1 MRRFWTKTLPALGLS
16 LALLVGLTPAAFA
29 EETHHF
35 ASEWAKNENQHWHEC
50 SDSGCDAVSEQADH
64 SFVVTSSTPANCYQ
78 SGTQVRQCSVCGY
91 TVTQTFAATG
101 QHEYESRWTYDNGS
115 HWHKCT
121 TNGCTAIEGKESHTP
136 SDNGK
141 VTQPTCTSAGY
152 ITYTCDVCGA
162 TYTQSTTS
170 ALGHSD
176 ANGDGKCDRCGAV
189 VSSGKVTVTFRT
201 GSGSSTQT
209 VDKGGRPVNPGT
221 PTFSASNRSYT
232 FKGWT
237 TSSTSNY
244 VYTGQSLLSSGQVAG
259 AAVTADTTY
268 YAIYTVSATGQD
280 VTVNLDNTTDG
291 LTLNSSTNQ
300 SSSARSQMYS
310 RMNGVSGAALT
321 RVRFGSYSGSS
332 YGKLYRDKN
341 ENTLTGTDYYY
352 SSSSDGTYPLSSVYF
367 QPSGTRGTYSIAYTG
382 YDAYGNSATGMLNL
396 VSGGSSSSADITY
409 TVKAGKTVKLDTD
422 DFRQLYREEYSGS
435 PRWVEFSTSDNL
447 STSAGTL
454 YYSYGDS
461 DEKSFTRTTIDD
473 YQFFY
478 DNDRY
483 GDYALGLMT
492 FVAPSGCSSR
502 TVEFDVTVHYSDSK
516 YVSGTMTIEI
526 TGGSGSDSDA
536 NIVYGVNA
544 GKSVSFSTSD
554 FLKLYQT
561 KYSGTPRWV
570 EFETDDTLSA
580 SSSGLVY
587 ANYGGSR
594 EKSFTRNTIDDY
606 KFYYSDSGYGD
617 YALNSLSFVAS
628 SAFKGSVT
636 LDVTVYYSTSKYVTG
651 TVELTTDTSST
662 SGSTITYRVN
672 AGKSVSF
679 STSDFL
685 KLYQTEY
692 SGTPR
697 WVEFETSDTLSAS
710 SSGLIYSE
718 YGKSREKSFTRTTI
732 DDYKFYYSD
741 SGYGDY
747 ALSNLS
753 FVASSSFK
761 GTITL
766 DVTVYY
772 TSSRYVQGKV
782 KITTSSSSSS
792 NADISYSVKPGG
804 EVKLKTGDFE
814 DQFSNEY
821 SNSPRWVEFETSDT
835 LSASSSGLVYSNYGK
850 SREKSFTRTTIDDY
864 KFYFDDDTYGDYSLD
879 SLSFVASSS
888 FKGSITLDATIYYSS
903 SRYVTCTVE
912 ISSTTSSSTSGQTIS
927 WTVSGGRELTFA
939 RADFQK
945 LYQTEYSGNPRW
957 VELSTDSAITGGTL
971 YINYGGSREIKL
983 TRTTL
988 DDYKFYYD
996 DSGYGD
1002 YALTSLSFV
1011 ANSGFSNTVTLDV
1024 TVYYSSSKYVTGTLK
1039 ISPVSTVTT
1048 STMSGDIRY
1057 SMSYNSKLQIN
1068 ANDFTRF
1075 LRRQYSSATLSYVK
1089 LSGVPSKGSL
1099 YYNYYGTGKYGA
1111 SKLALTAANCST
1123 NALYLSPSSA
1133 GQYSLSELT
1142 YIPSGMNY
1150 CVQIPFTA
1158 YGTAGQQAS
1167 GSVLVSVNQT
1177 AVAEVYGVV
1186 PKNSSGLSL
1195 PASSLY
1201 SAVLSASGLKM
1212 EGLQLLALPAAKA
1225 GNIYVGSG
1233 TSTRA
1238 DTTTVYSYSGSGTT
1252 ISDLRFVPANGYTG
1266 SVEIPY
1272 VAYSSGNTPVAYG
1285 KLCLGIVSAVKK
1297 FSDVTTSTWCYK
1309 YVTELS
1315 DAGVIAGYT
1324 DGSFKPNSTV
1334 TYGAALKLIMLAAG
1348 YPEQQPTVK
1357 GSVFS
1362 GYLAKARS
1370 EGIIT
1375 RSNVNLSGSITRQQ
1389 VAQIA
1394 AGALKLNTSNLS
1406 TVQPF
1411 TDTTDKSVR
1420 ALNAAG
1426 VVEGYFSNG
1435 TSTFKPNNTVTRGQ
1449 ISAIVWRMRNLDR

>member
-1 MRRFWTKTLPALGLS
+1 MMKRVMSLGLS

-580 SSSGLVY
+580 SSSGLV
-587 ANYGGSR
+587 
-594 EKSFTRNTIDDY
+594 
-606 KFYYSDSGYGD
+606 
-617 YALNSLSFVAS
+617 
-628 SAFKGSVT
+628 
-636 LDVTVYYSTSKYVTG
+636 
-651 TVELTTDTSST
+651 
-662 SGSTITYRVN
+662 
-672 AGKSVSF
+672 
-679 STSDFL
+679 
-685 KLYQTEY
+685 
-692 SGTPR
+692 
-697 WVEFETSDTLSAS
+697 
-710 SSGLIYSE
+710 YSE

-1449 ISAIVWRMRNLDR
+1449 ISAIVWRMRNLGR